1 MLNDDEND
9 DLMALSIAEEHDLHF
24 MPTILS
30 SALLLL
36 FDALACLFSS
46 LEQQLAFAA
55 GQQAR
60 VVSAIGLLSSPNNKD
75 ASWSLL
81 FSISSLATMEGGM
94 GDEVMVST

>member
-1 MLNDDEND
+1 MFSDDEND

-36 FDALACLFSS
+36 FDALACLLSS

-60 VVSAIGLLSSPNNKD
+60 VVSAIGLLSSPNKD
-75 ASWSLL
+75 ASCSLR